1 VALARLTLH
10 GANFLLLD
18 EPTNHLDLA
27 SQEILEDVLRNF
39 PGTVLLV
46 SHDRYLVQALATH
59 VWRVDGEELRAY
71 EGAYEDYQRLRAIEE
86 GRQPA
91 AADEAAE
98 RAVAADRDRERMREE
113 RRQRKAAEKQAE
125 QMAALENRIG
135 ALEAKLASLS
145 TQLEAASLAGDVGKI
160 HSLGVTYEA
169 TEAELHQVMGAWAE
183 VV

>member
-1 VALARLTLH
+1 LQ

-59 VWRVDGEELRAY
+59 IWRVAGDELRAY
-71 EGAYEDYQRLRAIEE
+71 EGNYEDYQRLRAGEE
-86 GRQPA
+86 GRQPD

-98 RAVAADRDRERMREE
+98 RAAATERDRERMREE

-125 QMAALENRIG
+125 QTALLESQIDALEV
-135 ALEAKLASLS
+135 KLASLS

-160 HSLGVTYEA
+160 HSLGVAYEA
-169 TEAELHQVMGAWAE
+169 TEAELHRVMGEWAE
-183 VV
+183 VA